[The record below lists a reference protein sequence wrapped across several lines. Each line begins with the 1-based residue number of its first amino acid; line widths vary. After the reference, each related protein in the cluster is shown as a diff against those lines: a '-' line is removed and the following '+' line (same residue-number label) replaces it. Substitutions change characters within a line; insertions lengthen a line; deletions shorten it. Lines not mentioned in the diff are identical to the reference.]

1 MAEPITPTR
10 IIPAGWPVPRPGA
23 PAAPPPPP
31 PAAPTVPPPAA
42 PGGGGWFPPPPPAAP
57 LEVHITIDMVRPE
70 PEPEPE
76 PTFRERLTG
85 WLTER
90 LRPLWSW
97 RGVLAMGLAVT
108 PTTPTG
114 YSVATTWAY
123 TVSQARQFGYG
134 WGYALGGGAVLLT
147 GYALKLGGPTAPR
160 MFAGTVAAI
169 GFLGA
174 ISLYDPVLIMTGV
187 HR

>member
-1 MAEPITPTR
+1 MSSEPITPTR
-10 IIPAGWPVPRPGA
+10 IIPAGWPVPRPA
-23 PAAPPPPP
+23 PPAAPPPPP

-42 PGGGGWFPPPPPAAP
+42 PGGGGWSPPPPPWGAP
-57 LEVHITIDMVRPE
+57 IELRVVFVPMAPVPV
-70 PEPEPE
+70 PE

-85 WLTER
+85 WLTDR
-90 LRPLWSW
+90 LRPLWTW
-97 RGVLAMGLAVT
+97 RGVIAIGLAVF
-108 PTTPTG
+108 PIPWTG
-114 YSVATTWAY
+114 YSAATTWAS
-123 TVSQARQFGYG
+123 TVYQARQFGYG
-134 WGYALGGGAVLLT
+134 WGYALGGGAVLLA
-147 GYALKLGGPTAPR
+147 GYALRRGGPTAPR